1 MQVFEVGEQVITP
14 GYDGV
19 IFDVADD
26 GATLIIRM
34 GAPTSKEKQAFKS
47 GISLRYTI
55 VDGIIFI
62 LARMGTMQWM
72 DAPYYVGLSHDLTSC
87 FKFPKNGEGLS
98 VHALFVDGNTGILVA
113 QKLIGLNTDSSL
125 KLIKAIE
132 DQEIIPDYHTRLQ
145 KVYAQYTTNDMIKD
159 SVVLH

>member
-1 MQVFEVGEQVITP
+1 MQIFEVGKQVMNP

-19 IFDVADD
+19 FFDVADD
-26 GATLIIRM
+26 GATLVIRM

-55 VDGIIFI
+55 VESVIFI

-72 DAPYYVGLSHDLTSC
+72 DAPYYVGLSRNLTSC
-87 FKFPKNGEGLS
+87 FKLPKDGEGLS
-98 VHALFVDGNTGILVA
+98 VHALFVDGNTGILIA
-113 QKLIGLNTDSSL
+113 QKLMGLNTDGSL

-145 KVYAQYTTNDMIKD
+145 KVYAQYTTDDMVKD
-159 SVVLH
+159 SVSLH